1 MEIQT
6 YYGIKN
12 DLYDLSF
19 LLSSGPNHMGYFLAN
34 SDGGSSQI
42 LVQFDPLKLKS
53 APKWAHYIYF
63 GGEAMLSLEF
73 GREE

>member
-6 YYGIKN
+6 YYGIKK

-42 LVQFDPLKLKS
+42 LV
-53 APKWAHYIYF
+53 
-63 GGEAMLSLEF
+63 
-73 GREE
+73 